1 MQGKAKLGV
10 QAFADALSVIPKTLA
25 ENSGFD
31 VLDTMCS
38 LEEANSL
45 DLPVGLDVD
54 TGEAMIPSQNGI
66 WYVRCVCW
74 ACSVCVCVC
83 VFVGVSYACPHV
95 DERWHEF
102 TMLLRLC
109 TVSSCTS

>member
-1 MQGKAKLGV
+1 V

-66 WYVRCVCW
+66 WDNYIVKRQFLHLSTIL
-74 ACSVCVCVC
+74 ASQLLL
-83 VFVGVSYACPHV
+83 V
-95 DERWHEF
+95 DEVIRAGKN
-102 TMLLRLC
+102 MGKG
-109 TVSSCTS
+109 